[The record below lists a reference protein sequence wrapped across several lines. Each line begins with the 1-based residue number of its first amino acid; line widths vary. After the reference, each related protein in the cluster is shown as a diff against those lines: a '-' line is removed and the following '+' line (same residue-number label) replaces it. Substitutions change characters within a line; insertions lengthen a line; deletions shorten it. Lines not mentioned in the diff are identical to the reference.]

1 MSAAPSLL
9 PAAAAVV
16 FTGLMAI
23 APDARSASVQANGWY
38 GGGDR
43 DQYNLWIRG
52 DNANDYGWYKKDKKK
67 KGPRSG
73 PVIVAEPPMIVLL
86 GTGLLVLGFVA
97 WRMSSSR
104 KSSS

>member
-9 PAAAAVV
+9 PAAAAVLL
-16 FTGLMAI
+16 TGLMAI
-23 APDARSASVQANGWY
+23 APDARSASAQDNGWY

-43 DQYNLWIRG
+43 DRYNLWIRG
-52 DNANDYGWYKKDKKK
+52 DNGWYKKYKKK
-67 KGPRSG
+67 NGPRNG